1 MNTAFPVLSALTLA
15 ALVLSAAPA
24 QAGPLERGC
33 LGSERK
39 LASRALC
46 ACIQQVADGTLNRRD
61 QRMAARFFK
70 RPHLA
75 QEIRQSER
83 PQHEVFWKRYHAFG
97 DRVARV
103 CAPYG

>member
-1 MNTAFPVLSALTLA
+1 MTRAIPAVSALAIAVIMLG
-15 ALVLSAAPA
+15 APAA

-39 LASRALC
+39 AASRALC
-46 ACIQQVADGTLNRRD
+46 ACIQQVADSSLTRRD

-75 QEIRQSER
+75 QEIRQSDR
-83 PQHEVFWKRYHAFG
+83 PQHELFWKRYRAFG
-97 DRVARV
+97 DQVERV